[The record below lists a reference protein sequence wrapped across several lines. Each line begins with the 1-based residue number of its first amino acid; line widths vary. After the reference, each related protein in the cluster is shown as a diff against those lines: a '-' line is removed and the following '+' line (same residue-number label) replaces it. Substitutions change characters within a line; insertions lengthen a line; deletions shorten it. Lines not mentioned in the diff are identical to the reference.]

1 MPSEWELRR
10 RELSAAASKAVAEL
24 FEHMGLLDS
33 FIFEL
38 DDGRQVTVKVS
49 KKKED

>member
-1 MPSEWELRR
+1 MPTEWELQRQK
-10 RELSAAASKAVAEL
+10 LSAAAAKAVAEL